1 MKILKK
7 ILLLLL
13 IVFVIAQFFGPE
25 KNEGDLTSIEPF
37 LTETNTPEDVK
48 LILKESCFDCHSSNT
63 RYPWYNSITPVNY
76 WMAEHIANGKKHFN
90 VSDWKDASLKKRDH
104 KIEELIEMVE
114 KKDMPLPS
122 YTWSHSEA
130 KLTDAQIS
138 SMVNWAKGVR
148 EMYAKQKAQ
157 ND

>member
-1 MKILKK
+1 MI
-7 ILLLLL
+7 
-13 IVFVIAQFFGPE
+13 
-25 KNEGDLTSIEPF
+25 
-37 LTETNTPEDVK
+37 
-48 LILKESCFDCHSSNT
+48 
-63 RYPWYNSITPVNY
+63 
-76 WMAEHIANGKKHFN
+76 N
-90 VSDWKDASLKKRDH
+90 VPDH